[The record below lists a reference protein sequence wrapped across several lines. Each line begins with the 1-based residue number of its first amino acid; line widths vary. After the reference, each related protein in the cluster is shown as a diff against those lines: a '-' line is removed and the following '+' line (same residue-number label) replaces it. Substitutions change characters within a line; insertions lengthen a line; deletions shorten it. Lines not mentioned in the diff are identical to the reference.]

1 MNILIAP
8 DKFKGTLTAPAVC
21 DAIESGLNKAGVD
34 ASIRK
39 FPLADGGEG
48 TLDVFCWHTQ
58 GSWIE
63 VEVHDPLMRKIKS
76 AYAISEDG
84 RTAFIEMARASGLG
98 LLKPF
103 EYDPLKTSTFG
114 TGELIRDALER
125 KVKTIIMAIG
135 GSATNDAALGAA
147 VALGAQVFD
156 STGNDLFP
164 RGGTLQ
170 FINSIELSH
179 FHPQLSQVDIKAICD
194 VSNPFYGE
202 QGAAFVYGPQKGATP
217 ESALTL
223 DKGLRHVA
231 EIVHQQFGIDL
242 QQIPGAG
249 AGGGFAGGAYAFFNA
264 TMMPG
269 TEVVF
274 ELTHFDE
281 ALQWADVVITGEG
294 KLDNQTLRGKLVKG
308 VADRAFTTGKK
319 VIVVCGENALTD
331 EKLKAM
337 GILYTYSLIDYAGK
351 EESLAYSM
359 KVVEEVSRN
368 RLAEVLK
375 K

>member
-1 MNILIAP
+1 
-8 DKFKGTLTAPAVC
+8 
-21 DAIESGLNKAGVD
+21 
-34 ASIRK
+34 
-39 FPLADGGEG
+39 
-48 TLDVFCWHTQ
+48 
-58 GSWIE
+58 
-63 VEVHDPLMRKIKS
+63 MRKIKS

>member
-21 DAIESGLNKAGVD
+21 DAIETGLKKAGVD
-34 ASIRK
+34 ANIRK

-48 TLDVFCWHTQ
+48 TLDVFLWHTQ
-58 GSWIE
+58 GTLIE
-63 VEVHDPLMRKIKS
+63 IEVHDPLMRKIKS

-84 RTAFIEMARASGLG
+84 KTAFIEMARASGLG
-98 LLKPF
+98 VLKPS
-103 EYDPLKTSTFG
+103 EYNPLKTTTFG
-114 TGELIRDALER
+114 TGELMRDALER
-125 KVKTIIMAIG
+125 KVENLIMAIG

-147 VALGAQVFD
+147 VALGAEVFD
-156 STGNDLFP
+156 STENILFP

-170 FINSIELSH
+170 FICRIELSH
-179 FHPQLSQVDIKAICD
+179 LHPQRSQVDIKAICD

-217 ESALTL
+217 ESVLAL

-249 AGGGFAGGAYAFFNA
+249 AGGGFAGGAYAFFGA
-264 TMMPG
+264 HLKPG
-269 TEVVF
+269 TDAVF
-274 ELTHFDE
+274 ELTQFD
-281 ALQWADVVITGEG
+281 AAVQWADVVITGEG
-294 KLDNQTLRGKLVKG
+294 KMDSQTLRGKLVKG
-308 VADRAFTTGKK
+308 VADRAFISGKK
-319 VIVVCGENALTD
+319 VIVVCGENALT
-331 EKLKAM
+331 EEELKALQ
-337 GILYTYSLIDYAGK
+337 IQDNYSLVEFAGK
-351 EESLAYSM
+351 EESLANPM
-359 KVVEEVSRN
+359 KVLEDVSRH
-368 RLAEVLK
+368 LAESFK